1 VPVKPPTPSV
11 RIIDFADLTC
21 IFITLKDFQSNVVP
35 IKIIVIPSSKF
46 SIAFFRTISSVRKL
60 RMIYATYIPT

>member
-1 VPVKPPTPSV
+1 VPVKPLTPSA
-11 RIIDFADLTC
+11 RIIDLADLTG
-21 IFITLKDFQSNVVP
+21 IFVTLKDFQSYVIP

-46 SIAFFRTISSVRKL
+46 LVAFFRTISSVREL